1 VESKA
6 EYNRQYY
13 QNNRE
18 KILAWQRAYGA
29 APENRDRKRE
39 WYLRNR
45 EQILEKRRAYY
56 AQNRAEEAAR
66 TRAYQIRHKDRI
78 RAYGATYRHGMR
90 PDDWAAMWQAQ
101 DGRCYLCGE
110 ALVAADA
117 STHVDHDH
125 ACCGKE
131 RSCPACRRGLVHSTC
146 NTAIGNAGDDPARL
160 RRMADALEAAK
171 AQVALRMAAAGDQ
184 PALFP

>member
-1 VESKA
+1 VKSKA
-6 EYNRQYY
+6 ESNRQYY
-13 QNNRE
+13 EKNRD
-18 KILAWQRAYGA
+18 KILAWQREYGA
-29 APENRDRKRE
+29 DPANRDRKRE

-45 EQILEKRRAYY
+45 ERILERRRTYY
-56 AQNRAEEAAR
+56 AQNRAEELAR

-90 PDDWAAMWQAQ
+90 PADWAAMWDAQ
-101 DGRCYLCGE
+101 DGQCYLCGD
-110 ALVAADA
+110 ALVADDA

-125 ACCGKE
+125 ACCGRE
-131 RSCPACRRGLVHSTC
+131 RSCPVCRRGLAHAAC
-146 NTAIGNAGDDPARL
+146 NVSIGNAGDDPARL

-171 AQVALRMAAAGDQ
+171 AQVAQRMATAVHQ